1 MTEVLLLMPASH
13 RRSILT
19 AQAAARMAETSTV
32 REAPTANHHADPR
45 VRELLTTAEIIV
57 TGTGTARLA
66 EEDLRSAPCA
76 KAIIHAAGTLRPIV
90 GEYAYDLGL
99 VLSSMAPVNAIPV
112 AEYTLAMILLEL
124 KGVHAIATTYQR
136 ARQAVD
142 VDAILAEHGVYHRTV
157 GIVGASRIGRLVI
170 ELLSNFDLEVLLS
183 DPSIDQSAAQQL
195 GVRLVDLP
203 TLVASA
209 DAISLHAPLLPETR
223 HMIDAA
229 LLATIRDGAVLIN
242 TARGGLVD
250 QEALLTELRTG
261 RFRAV
266 LDVTDPEPPPR
277 ASDLWN
283 LDNVLLTPHV
293 AGSRGLE
300 LQRIGEEVVA
310 EVERYVRGEPLRYA
324 VSRDRYAANA

>member
-1 MTEVLLLMPASH
+1 MTEVLLLMPTSH

-19 AQAAARMAETSTV
+19 APAAARLAETGTV
-32 REAPTANHHADPR
+32 REAPTATNHANPR
-45 VRELLTTAEIIV
+45 VRELLKTAEVIV

-66 EEDLRSAPCA
+66 EEDLRAAPCA

-99 VLSSMAPVNAIPV
+99 VLSSLAPVNAIPV

-124 KGVHAIATTYQR
+124 KGVNAIAATYQR
-136 ARQAVD
+136 ARRAVD
-142 VDAILAEHGVYHRTV
+142 VDALLAGHGVYHRTV

-170 ELLSNFDLEVLLS
+170 ELLGNFDVEILLS
-183 DPSIDQSAAQQL
+183 DPLIEQSAAQQL
-195 GVRLVDLP
+195 GAHLIDLP

-209 DAISLHAPLLPETR
+209 DVISLHAPLLPETR

-242 TARGGLVD
+242 TGRGGLVD
-250 QEALLTELRTG
+250 HAALLTELRTG

-266 LDVTDPEPPPR
+266 LDVTDPEPPP
-277 ASDLWN
+277 ATSSLWDLE
-283 LDNVLLTPHV
+283 NVVLTPHV

-300 LQRIGEEVVA
+300 LQRIGEEVIA
-310 EVERYVRGEPLRYA
+310 EVERFVHGEPLRYA
-324 VSRDRYAANA
+324 VTRRRYAASA

>member
-1 MTEVLLLMPASH
+1 MTEVLLLMPTSH

-19 AQAAARMAETSTV
+19 DRAAARLAETGTL
-32 REAPTANHHADPR
+32 REAPTATNHADPR
-45 VRELLTTAEIIV
+45 IRELFNTAEVIV
-57 TGTGTARLA
+57 TGTGTAKLD
-66 EEDLRSAPCA
+66 EEDLRAAPCA
-76 KAIIHAAGTLRPIV
+76 RAIIHAAGSLRPIV

-99 VLSSMAPVNAIPV
+99 VLSSLAPANAIPV

-124 KGVHAIATTYQR
+124 KGVNAIAGTYRR

-142 VDAILAEHGVYHRTV
+142 VDAMLAGHGVYNRTV

-170 ELLSNFDLEVLLS
+170 ELMSNFDVEVLLS
-183 DPSIDQSAAQQL
+183 DPSIDQSAARQL
-195 GVRLVDLP
+195 GARLVDLP

-209 DAISLHAPLLPETR
+209 DVISLHAPLLPETW
-223 HMIDAA
+223 HMLDAT

-250 QEALLTELRTG
+250 SEALLTELRTG

-266 LDVTDPEPPPR
+266 LDVTDPEPPP
-277 ASDLWN
+277 STSPLWD
-283 LDNVLLTPHV
+283 LDNVVLTPHV

-300 LQRIGEEVVA
+300 LQRIGEEVA
-310 EVERYVRGEPLRYA
+310 NEVERFVRGEPLHYA
-324 VSRDRYAANA
+324 VTRRRYAANA

>member
-1 MTEVLLLMPASH
+1 M
-13 RRSILT
+13 
-19 AQAAARMAETSTV
+19 
-32 REAPTANHHADPR
+32 
-45 VRELLTTAEIIV
+45 
-57 TGTGTARLA
+57 
-66 EEDLRSAPCA
+66 
-76 KAIIHAAGTLRPIV
+76 
-90 GEYAYDLGL
+90 
-99 VLSSMAPVNAIPV
+99 SSLAPVNAIPV

-124 KGVHAIATTYQR
+124 KGVHAIAATYRR

-142 VDAILAEHGVYHRTV
+142 VDAALAQHGVYHRTV
-157 GIVGASRIGRLVI
+157 GIVGASRIGRLVM
-170 ELLSNFDLEVLLS
+170 ELLSNFDVKVLLY
-183 DPSIDQSAAQQL
+183 DPSIDQAAAQEL
-195 GVRLVDLP
+195 GVHFVDLP

-209 DAISLHAPLLPETR
+209 DVISLHAPLLPETR
-223 HMIDAA
+223 HMIDAT

-250 QEALLTELRTG
+250 HVALLTELRRG

-277 ASDLWN
+277 ASDLWD

-324 VSRDRYAANA
+324 VTRRRFAANA